1 MNDFESKRCER
12 PTRSEPDEAEGTE
25 QSAPAHLF
33 AYADESAN
41 AAETPQT
48 SKQVDGSEDAA
59 LSGQND
65 QEESEK
71 EGKSSIAEAVR
82 TASEA
87 SGLMNKGVEGIP
99 TTSAIALGLAAIA
112 LLAVAFK
119 LKA

>member
-1 MNDFESKRCER
+1 MKPKALDKASGLF
-12 PTRSEPDEAEGTE
+12 AVVALVAAL
-25 QSAPAHLF
+25 SAPAHLC
-33 AYADESAN
+33 AYADESAD
-41 AAETPQT
+41 AAATTQA
-48 SKQVDGSEDAA
+48 SKQVDSSEDAA

>member
-25 QSAPAHLF
+25 QSLWI
-33 AYADESAN
+33 E
-41 AAETPQT
+41 
-48 SKQVDGSEDAA
+48 QVDGSEDAA

>member
-1 MNDFESKRCER
+1 MKPKALNKASGLFVVVV
-12 PTRSEPDEAEGTE
+12 ALVAAL
-25 QSAPAHLF
+25 SAPAHLF

-59 LSGQND
+59 LSGQNN

-71 EGKSSIAEAVR
+71 EVR